1 MIIEC
6 DNCGRRYNLDSNRI
20 PGASAYIKCPAC
32 SHRFEVYK
40 PSSDPDALVD
50 GQDFFNGNESR
61 QEERSA
67 TPSESPSAP
76 VTQSTVRILDL
87 SKIEQYLE
95 PIESGAKA
103 VPESDS
109 SAPIDLSLLGE
120 SRTKSRQEK
129 SDEKSGK
136 EQPSTQLETPSILP
150 PSGKYDSAQ
159 WLSITCSTADAPI
172 YFSIDGSEP
181 DGNALRYVDPIELTA
196 STTVKA
202 RAFKV
207 GWKSSEIASETYDIT
222 QKVVPPSFSLKSGTY
237 SSAQTLTIS
246 SLTPDASIRFTKDG
260 SDPTM
265 ESPAHEYPIGITKSV
280 TIRARAFRPGWRPSK
295 VEMVIYE
302 ITGTVATPIFFA
314 EPGVYSEFQMV
325 NIFCATPG
333 AEIHY
338 TLDKNEP
345 TRITTAYTGP
355 IEISNSTILSARAF
369 KEGWRSSELVTGF
382 YEITGKVEAP
392 IFSIEQGIYTA
403 PEKLSVSSPT
413 LDANIYYTIDGS
425 LPTAESL
432 LFSQPLEI
440 RETTTITVGAFR
452 DGWAPSEARAATY
465 IITGKMAL
473 PVFSV
478 KPGKYLTGQNVVLYC
493 PTGGASI
500 YYTIDGNIPTED
512 SILCSSPIHIEKST
526 IIKARAFRNDWE
538 PSDVSEGDYQITG
551 TVSPPLFSLAAGTY
565 PSAQT
570 LSVFCPTPEARVYYT
585 LDGSEPTD
593 KSTEFSGE
601 IEIKKS
607 TTVTARASKS
617 DWESSDLVSAFF
629 EITGTVAAPKFSVK
643 PGTYPSSQNLTLTC
657 ETPNATLRYTTDG
670 SIPAESSIPY
680 SGPISMTKSANV
692 KARAFRRDWEPSEVS
707 EGAYVI
713 TGTVSPPTFSHQPGT
728 YARSQVIS
736 IDCATPEVQIRYTLD
751 GTEPT
756 EESLEYSEEIE
767 IKRSTTILARAYKTE
782 WTRSDMVSAF
792 YEITGTVSIPTL
804 SVTPGIY
811 TASQHLSITCE
822 TSDARI
828 YYTADGREPSGDS
841 ILYTGSIYIARS
853 ATLKIRAFRKGWGP
867 SKVVEADYKITGQVS
882 PPLFLLSPG
891 TYPSAQTLSLTCTTS
906 DVEIRYTMDGTEP
919 IETSLEYTGEI
930 EIVDSITISTRAFR
944 TDWEASE
951 PVSADFIITGAVV
964 SPQLSLAEGTYTTV
978 QNLDVTCAT
987 QDVDI
992 RYTTDGT
999 EPTPASLLCSG
1010 LIIVDQS
1017 VTLSF
1022 KAFKSGW
1029 TPSETIKVEY
1039 EITGSAAPPKFSLQP
1054 GIYSSHQ
1061 VLFISCATPGVEIR
1075 YTIDGGRPDLESLL
1089 YTEPVEIDE
1098 SALISARAFRTHWE
1112 PSLTVSA
1119 KYEITGMVATPEF
1132 SLKPGIYTTSQSV
1145 SLECLTEGAEIFY
1158 TVDGSEPTPESI
1170 LHEGPVP
1177 LTESTTI
1184 SARAFIPDWVPSEV
1198 ISASYI
1204 INRQVAA
1211 PTLSL
1216 APGSYDTAQTL
1227 AVECATNEAQIFFTI
1242 DGTTPTR
1249 SALLYSDPLEL
1260 TESVTLCFQAHKTGW
1275 IPSEPAWG
1283 VFDIIIPVSA
1293 PAIIEPVEEVTP
1305 LLRSETVSD
1314 LEPEKIDTSLLE
1326 AEEVSLLEVEEVSL
1340 LETGEVSAPE
1350 SEETPLSETEEEILE
1365 VVELVP
1371 LPEIEKVAAREKTK
1385 APSAR
1390 KPSPRPAPVRK
1401 QPKRSIEKTEESS
1414 IPVIKGPFP
1423 DYFYILNEEHF
1434 EDGKRIIGE
1443 RKHGDWFWV
1452 VLEGAVDVVRE
1463 TAKGR
1468 MPVLRLGEG
1477 SYPGAL
1483 AAVLSHQNVRTAT
1496 ILAKG
1501 ETVLGVMDI
1510 QKISVNISSFST
1522 QFQHLLDSI
1531 VTRID
1536 QVTNLA
1542 EQFFLKI
1549 IPSDDDDLK
1558 SAEPLIEQDQKD
1570 PGLFK
1575 IQRGKAFVIR
1585 YEGRKRVCLA
1595 TLGINDFFG
1604 QIPFLDF
1611 NHEPHGATVLGSKDI
1626 ETIEMDTEAFNEEYN
1641 NTSVIVKNI
1650 IANAGES
1657 LSVTTKLALNF
1668 RNLLSDET
1676 G

>member
-1 MIIEC
+1 L
-6 DNCGRRYNLDSNRI
+6 NNLE
-20 PGASAYIKCPAC
+20 
-32 SHRFEVYK
+32 RF
-40 PSSDPDALVD
+40 
-50 GQDFFNGNESR
+50 
-61 QEERSA
+61 
-67 TPSESPSAP
+67 
-76 VTQSTVRILDL
+76 
-87 SKIEQYLE
+87 LE
-95 PIESGAKA
+95 PIESGTKA
-103 VPESDS
+103 ASESDS
-109 SAPIDLSLLGE
+109 FAPLDLSLLGE
-120 SRTKSRQEK
+120 SRKKSRQEK
-129 SDEKSGK
+129 SDEKSEK
-136 EQPSTQLETPSILP
+136 EQPATQLETPSILP

-159 WLSITCSTADAPI
+159 WLSIACSTADALI

-181 DGNALRYVDPIELTA
+181 DGNALRYVDPIELAA

-222 QKVVPPSFSLKSGTY
+222 QKMVPPSFSLKSGTY

-246 SLTPDASIRFTKDG
+246 SQAPDATIHFTKDG
-260 SDPTM
+260 SDPSE
-265 ESPAHEYPIGITKSV
+265 ESPVYEYPIGITKSV

-295 VEMVIYE
+295 VERVIYE
-302 ITGTVATPIFFA
+302 ITGAVATPILFA
-314 EPGVYSEFQMV
+314 EPGIYSEPQMV

-355 IEISNSTILSARAF
+355 IEISKSTILSARAF
-369 KEGWRSSELVTGF
+369 KEGWGSSELVTGF

-392 IFSIEQGIYTA
+392 IFSIEQGVYTA

-413 LDANIYYTIDGS
+413 LDANIYYTNDGS
-425 LPTAESL
+425 LPTAEAL
-432 LFSQPLEI
+432 LFSGPLEI
-440 RETTTITVGAFR
+440 KETTTITVRAFR
-452 DGWAPSEARAATY
+452 EGWAPSEARAATY
-465 IITGKMAL
+465 IITGKMAV
-473 PVFSV
+473 PMFSV
-478 KPGKYLTGQNVVLYC
+478 KPGKYLTGQSVVLYC

-500 YYTIDGNIPTED
+500 YYTIDGKIPTED
-512 SILCSSPIHIEKST
+512 SILYSSPIHIEKST
-526 IIKARAFRNDWE
+526 IIQARAFRKDWE

-551 TVSPPLFSLAAGTY
+551 TVSPPLFSLSAGTY
-565 PSAQT
+565 ASAQT
-570 LSVFCPTPEARVYYT
+570 LSLICPTLEARIYYT

-593 KSTEFSGE
+593 KSTEFLGE

-607 TTVTARASKS
+607 TTVTARASKQ

-629 EITGTVAAPKFSVK
+629 EITGTVAAPKLSVK
-643 PGTYPSSQNLTLTC
+643 PGTYPSSQNLILTC
-657 ETPNATLRYTTDG
+657 ETPNATLRYSTDG
-670 SIPAESSIPY
+670 SIPTESSIPY
-680 SGPISMTKSANV
+680 SGPINLTRSANV

-707 EGAYVI
+707 EGTYVI
-713 TGTVSPPTFSHQPGT
+713 TGTVSPPMFSHQPGT

-767 IKRSTTILARAYKTE
+767 IIKSTTILARAYKPE
-782 WTRSDMVSAF
+782 WTRGDMVSAF
-792 YEITGTVSIPTL
+792 YEITGTVSMPIL
-804 SVTPGIY
+804 SVTPGTY
-811 TASQHLSITCE
+811 TASQNLSITCE

-828 YYTADGREPSGDS
+828 YYTTDGQEPSGDS
-841 ILYTGSIYIARS
+841 ILYTGSVYIARS
-853 ATLKIRAFRKGWGP
+853 ASLKIRAFRKDWEP
-867 SKVVEADYKITGQVS
+867 SEVVEADYKITGQVS
-882 PPLFLLSPG
+882 PPLFSLSPG
-891 TYPSAQTLSLTCTTS
+891 TYPSAQTLSLTCTTPG
-906 DVEIRYTMDGTEP
+906 VEIRYTRDGTEP
-919 IETSLEYTGEI
+919 TETSLEYTGEI
-930 EIVDSITISTRAFR
+930 EIVDSITVSTRAFR

-951 PVSADFIITGAVV
+951 PVSAAFIITGVV
-964 SPQLSLAEGTYTTV
+964 ASPQLSLAEGTYTTA

-992 RYTTDGT
+992 RYATDGT

-1029 TPSETIKVEY
+1029 TPSETINAEY
-1039 EITGSAAPPKFSLQP
+1039 EITGSVAPPKFSLQP
-1054 GIYSSHQ
+1054 GIYSSYQ
-1061 VLFISCATPGVEIR
+1061 VLFISCATPQAEIR
-1075 YTIDGGRPDLESLL
+1075 YTIDGRRPDLESLL
-1089 YTEPVEIDE
+1089 YTEPIEIDE
-1098 SALISARAFRTHWE
+1098 SISISARAFRTHWE
-1112 PSLTVSA
+1112 PSLTVGA
-1119 KYEITGMVATPEF
+1119 EYEITGMVATPEF
-1132 SLKPGIYTTSQSV
+1132 SLKPGIYTTSQSL

-1158 TVDGSEPTPESI
+1158 TLDGSEPTPESI
-1170 LHEGPVP
+1170 LYKDPVP

-1184 SARAFIPDWVPSEV
+1184 SAKAFIPNWVPSEV

-1204 INRQVAA
+1204 INRQVAT

-1227 AVECATNEAQIFFTI
+1227 AVECTTDEAQIFFTI
-1242 DGTTPTR
+1242 DGSEPTE

-1260 TESVTLCFQAHKTGW
+1260 TESVTLCFQAHKTSW
-1275 IPSEPAWG
+1275 IPSEPVWG
-1283 VFDIIIPVSA
+1283 VFDIIIPVPI
-1293 PAIIEPVEEVTP
+1293 PAIIEPVEEVPP
-1305 LLRSETVSD
+1305 LPRSETISD
-1314 LEPEKIDTSLLE
+1314 LEPEKIDASLSE
-1326 AEEVSLLEVEEVSL
+1326 AEEVSLLETEEVSP
-1340 LETGEVSAPE
+1340 PE
-1350 SEETPLSETEEEILE
+1350 SKEVPLSETEEEILE
-1365 VVELVP
+1365 VVEVVP
-1371 LPEIEKVAAREKTK
+1371 LPEVEKVAAREKTE
-1385 APSAR
+1385 APPAR
-1390 KPSPRPAPVRK
+1390 KPPPRPAPVRK
-1401 QPKRSIEKTEESS
+1401 QPERLIEKAEESL
-1414 IPVIKGPFP
+1414 IPVVKGPFP
-1423 DYFYILNEEHF
+1423 DHFYILNEEHF

-1483 AAVLSHQNVRTAT
+1483 AAVLSHQSARTAT

-1501 ETVLGVMDI
+1501 ETILGVMDI
-1510 QKISVNISSFST
+1510 QKILVDISSFST
-1522 QFQHLLDSI
+1522 QFQYLLDSI

-1549 IPSDDDDLK
+1549 TPSYDDDLK
-1558 SAEPLIEQDQKD
+1558 SAEPLIEQEQKD

-1575 IQRGKAFVIR
+1575 IQQGKVFVIR
-1585 YEGRKRVCLA
+1585 YEGQKRVCLA

-1611 NHEPHGATVLGSKDI
+1611 NHEPHGAMVLGSKDI
-1626 ETIEMDTEAFNEEYN
+1626 ETIEMDTDVFNEEYN

-1657 LSVTTKLALNF
+1657 LSVTTKLALNYQ
-1668 RNLLSDET
+1668 NMLLDESS
-1676 G
+1676 